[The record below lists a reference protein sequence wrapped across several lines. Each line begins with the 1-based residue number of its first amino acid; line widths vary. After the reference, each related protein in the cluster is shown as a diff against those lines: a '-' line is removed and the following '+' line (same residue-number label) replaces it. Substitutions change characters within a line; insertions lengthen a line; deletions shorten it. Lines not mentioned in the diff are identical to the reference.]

1 MEEILQQL
9 TIMNETL
16 SQIVRNQEAILDE
29 LKSIRGEGRDQNS
42 INDVCERLKTIDSS
56 LSCIDTSVS
65 SLSD

>member
-9 TIMNETL
+9 TVMIDTM
-16 SQIVRNQEAILDE
+16 SQIARNHEAILDE
-29 LKSIRGEGRDQNS
+29 LKSIKGEGRDQSS